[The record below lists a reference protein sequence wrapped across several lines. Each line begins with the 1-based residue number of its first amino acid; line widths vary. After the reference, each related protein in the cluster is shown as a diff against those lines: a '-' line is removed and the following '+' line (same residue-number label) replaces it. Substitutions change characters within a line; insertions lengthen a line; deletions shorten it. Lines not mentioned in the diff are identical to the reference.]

1 MKTKTDDY
9 ATLFHRLLKK
19 IERTVITYKKS
30 QGNEDDRKAYQDKL
44 AKLKEEVWANLDTG
58 EIELLTPFIEIN
70 NAAYTNQLRRLCK
83 KLERIII
90 EHEKTTD
97 NEDYQHKLD
106 KLKEEVRANLNT
118 EEIEMFTLLVEI
130 TDDNDDW
137 PRKLHAWARNKRVDE
152 ILK

>member
-1 MKTKTDDY
+1 M
-9 ATLFHRLLKK
+9 
-19 IERTVITYKKS
+19 
-30 QGNEDDRKAYQDKL
+30 
-44 AKLKEEVWANLDTG
+44 
-58 EIELLTPFIEIN
+58 LTIYT
-70 NAAYTNQLRRLCK
+70 YTNLLRRLCK

-90 EHEKTTD
+90 ENEKTTD
-97 NEDYQHKLD
+97 NEDYQLKLA